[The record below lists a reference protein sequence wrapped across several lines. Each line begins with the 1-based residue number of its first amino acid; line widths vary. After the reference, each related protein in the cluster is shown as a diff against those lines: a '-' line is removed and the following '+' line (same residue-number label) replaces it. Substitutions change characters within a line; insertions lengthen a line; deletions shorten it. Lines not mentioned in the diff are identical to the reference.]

1 MIEVKWAAREKQC
14 NAIEDRQTDSRTN
27 MECDQE
33 GTRIPDQ
40 SLPACLPAWTCRVFT
55 LVIYAKDVGQVCK
68 LIISLS
74 IEENRNCSLG

>member
-1 MIEVKWAAREKQC
+1 MIEVKWAAREKKC
-14 NAIEDRQTDSRTN
+14 NAIEDRQTDSPTN

-40 SLPACLPAWTCRVFT
+40 SLPAWTCRVFT

-68 LIISLS
+68 LIISPPSTS